1 MSAVHKPNMNFDN
14 EKKTHTP
21 YREVAKASMRSAYEE
36 FMRPKKAT
44 AVKKEKRKKDSNVV
58 TDAKTFRKWFK

>member
-1 MSAVHKPNMNFDN
+1 
-14 EKKTHTP
+14 
-21 YREVAKASMRSAYEE
+21 MRSAYED

-58 TDAKTFRKWFK
+58 TDAKTFKKWFK

>member
-14 EKKTHTP
+14 EKKTHIP

-36 FMRPKKAT
+36 FMRPKKAP
-44 AVKKEKRKKDSNVV
+44 AIKKEKRKKDSNVV
-58 TDAKTFRKWFK
+58 TDAKTFKKWFK